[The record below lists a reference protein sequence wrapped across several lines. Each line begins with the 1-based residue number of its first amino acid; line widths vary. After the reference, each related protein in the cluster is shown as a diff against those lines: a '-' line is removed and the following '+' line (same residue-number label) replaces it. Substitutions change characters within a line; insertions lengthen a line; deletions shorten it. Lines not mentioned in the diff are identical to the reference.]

1 MPGPFRGANP
11 EVGGGGVMADY
22 DAVVIGAGLGGITS
36 ASLLAKNGMKTLIL
50 EQSDLVGG
58 CCSTFES
65 QGYKFDVGASIV
77 EIVHPMDKFF
87 ALMGRK
93 REDYIELL
101 PCDPIYSFVTQ
112 DGRRFSYPTDIEATT
127 RVIES
132 IAPEDVEGWKR
143 FSKLGLEMVDE
154 MMDAMMTS
162 PMNTLGEVAAMAA
175 KNPKVARY
183 LPLLVRNHQSVVRS
197 YYKNPIIL
205 GSVAF
210 QSYFAGAPPE
220 LGSGI
225 FGFIAL
231 SEHLGIYYPRGGMIS
246 IPQGMLKAGR
256 EHGLEVRTGC
266 KVERLILDGR
276 RARGVILEDG
286 SEITADVVISNVNA
300 KVTYLKMVGPENLP
314 GWAVRAI
321 DSYRLSMPCPM
332 IYVGLDKKP
341 DLDAHHTVVS
351 GSIEEMNRVWNLYYT
366 KGVIPRTAMSLICW
380 PTEADP
386 SLAPEGRHILNFLCN
401 APAPY
406 APLGDNWD
414 RLKDWY
420 REEAVRELERT
431 VMPDV
436 RDHIDY
442 LEVST
447 PLDFE
452 RRLLSP
458 QGAIYGL
465 FSDLTSL
472 ALFRPHARSRVIRGL
487 YLTGSSTHLGGG
499 VPTTIASGIITSNYV
514 LKDRG

>member
-1 MPGPFRGANP
+1 
-11 EVGGGGVMADY
+11 MADY
-22 DAVVIGAGLGGITS
+22 DAVVIGAGLGGIST
-36 ASLLAKNGMKTLIL
+36 AALLAKNGMKTLIL
-50 EQSDLVGG
+50 EQADIVGG

-65 QGYKFDVGASIV
+65 HGYRFDVGASIV
-77 EIVHPMDKFF
+77 EILHPMDKFF
-87 ALMGRK
+87 HLMGKR

-101 PCDPIYSFVTQ
+101 PCDPIYSFITE
-112 DGRRFSYPTDIEATT
+112 DGRRFSYPTDIDETT

-143 FSKLGLEMVDE
+143 FCSLGLEMIDE

-162 PMNTLGEVAAMAA
+162 PLNTVGEALAMVM
-175 KNPKVARY
+175 KTPRVLRY
-183 LPLLVRNHQSVVRS
+183 LPLLARRHQSVVRS
-197 YYKNPIIL
+197 YYHNPVIL

-246 IPQGMLKAGR
+246 IPEGMLRAGR

-266 KVERLILDGR
+266 KVERIILDGR
-276 RARGVILEDG
+276 RARGVVLEDG
-286 SEITADVVISNVNA
+286 TEITSEVVVSNVNA
-300 KVTYLKMVGPENLP
+300 KVAYLKMVGPENLP
-314 GWAVRAI
+314 SWALKAI

-332 IYVGLDKKP
+332 IYVGLDEKP
-341 DLDAHHTVVS
+341 DLEAHHTVVS
-351 GSIEEMNRVWNLYYT
+351 GSIEDMNRVWNLYYT

-386 SLAPEGRHILNFLCN
+386 SLAPDGHHILNFLCN

-420 REEAVRELERT
+420 REEAVRQLERY
-431 VMPDV
+431 VMPGV

-442 LEVST
+442 LEVSS

-472 ALFRPHARSRVIRGL
+472 ALFRPHPRSRVIEGL

-499 VPTTIASGIITSNYV
+499 VPTTIASGIITSGYV
-514 LKDRG
+514 LKDHG